1 MMKQLMVVIPAV
13 ALVALFVPALS
24 VSAQADPV
32 SILQQFVD
40 ARNQADETGA
50 MALVADD
57 MRYVGGAACLLA
69 KPCLGTKGIQ
79 ADVQLFISDHAQSTL
94 LGSPSLSGTTVTARV
109 ERSDDAVRAA
119 GVDRIVSEYTVDV
132 LDGKLTT
139 FRDVQD
145 ASDPQTATFK
155 AFERAQ
161 QPNAGVA
168 PQAAPAVLPK
178 DPNVMCEP
186 DWTINHSCSAAL
198 PPVVYELTISG
209 SRCSLMPVDSVPAVR
224 PPNHFY
230 GSGPDMAEAYA
241 QLCPGAPR

>member
-57 MRYVGGAACLLA
+57 MRYVGGVACLLA
-69 KPCLGTKGIQ
+69 KPCLGTTGIQ
-79 ADVQLFISDHAQSTL
+79 ADVQRFISDHAQATL

-109 ERSDDAVRAA
+109 ETSDDAVLAA
-119 GVDRIVSEYTVDV
+119 GVDRIVSEYTADV
-132 LDGKLTT
+132 LDGKLTN
-139 FRDVQD
+139 FRDVPD
-145 ASDPQTATFK
+145 ASDPQTA
-155 AFERAQ
+155 AFQAFQRAQ
-161 QPNAGVA
+161 LPNAAVEPQTAPAAPVA
-168 PQAAPAVLPK
+168 PLELSARLHDDWALAGPAVPALDLSVRAHDDWAVRSAPAVLPK

-186 DWTINHSCSAAL
+186 DWTLNHGCSASL
-198 PPVVYELTISG
+198 PPGAE
-209 SRCSLMPVDSVPAVR
+209 SR
-224 PPNHFY
+224 
-230 GSGPDMAEAYA
+230 
-241 QLCPGAPR
+241 